1 MDTAATLA
9 MAGSNLWGI
18 GVADEVLFPTETV
31 LFVGQ
36 IIGVIST
43 ATDNPDI
50 GAAAATDPARSTLL
64 HSL

>member
-1 MDTAATLA
+1 MDTAAALA

-18 GVADEVLFPTETV
+18 GVADEVLLPTETV

-43 ATDNPDI
+43 DNPNI
-50 GAAAATDPARSTLL
+50 GASAAA
-64 HSL
+64 